1 MGLME
6 WDSTIIWPDGNFQWY
21 IAAIGQKR
29 TFSEIYA
36 RAALPPTEHGAPLRS
51 SGSFKT
57 HKKRREVYL
66 DDPLSQAKAKA
77 AATYDAAADHFDDE
91 PLAFWER
98 IGRRT
103 VERLKLPTGAKVL
116 DVGCGTG
123 ASALPAAQAVGLSG
137 SVIGVDL
144 SSHLLDR
151 ARAKATTQGL
161 SNIDFRLADMTA
173 LGYPDGDFDAV
184 VSVFSV
190 FFVPDMEGLVRE
202 LWRMVRPG
210 GKLAVTTWGPRIF
223 EPAYSRWQSAIKQER
238 PDLYCAFNP
247 WDRITDVESVRRLL
261 RDGGATKIDVI
272 GENGFQALRTPED
285 WWTIALGSGL
295 RWAIN
300 QMGPKAAARMQVDN
314 VNWLH
319 ENKIE
324 RLETNAI
331 YAIGHRGA

>member
-1 MGLME
+1 M
-6 WDSTIIWPDGNFQWY
+6 
-21 IAAIGQKR
+21 
-29 TFSEIYA
+29 
-36 RAALPPTEHGAPLRS
+36 
-51 SGSFKT
+51 
-57 HKKRREVYL
+57 
-66 DDPLSQAKAKA
+66 DDPLRQAKAKA

-103 VERLKLPTGAKVL
+103 VERLGLPAGAKVL

-123 ASALPAAQAVGLSG
+123 ASALPAAHAVGPSG
-137 SVIGVDL
+137 SVVGVDL
-144 SSHLLDR
+144 STRLLDR
-151 ARAKATTQGL
+151 ARAKARTQGL
-161 SNIDFRLADMTA
+161 SNIDFRQADMTS
-173 LGYPDGDFDAV
+173 LGYPDGGFDAV

-190 FFVPDMEGLVRE
+190 FFVPDMESLVRE

-238 PDLYCAFNP
+238 PDLYSAFNP

-261 RDGGATKIDVI
+261 RDGGATNIDVI
-272 GENGFQALRTPED
+272 GEDGSQALRTPED

-295 RWAIN
+295 RWAID
-300 QMGPKAAARMQVDN
+300 QMGPKTAARMQADN
-314 VNWLH
+314 VNWLR
-319 ENKIE
+319 ENKIG

-331 YAIGHRGA
+331 YAVGHKDA

>member
-1 MGLME
+1 M
-6 WDSTIIWPDGNFQWY
+6 
-21 IAAIGQKR
+21 
-29 TFSEIYA
+29 
-36 RAALPPTEHGAPLRS
+36 
-51 SGSFKT
+51 
-57 HKKRREVYL
+57 
-66 DDPLSQAKAKA
+66 DDPLRQAKAKA

-103 VERLKLPTGAKVL
+103 VERLGLPAGAKVL

-123 ASALPAAQAVGLSG
+123 ASALPAAHAVGPSG
-137 SVIGVDL
+137 SVVGVDL
-144 SSHLLDR
+144 SARLLDR
-151 ARAKATTQGL
+151 ARAKARTQGL
-161 SNIDFRLADMTA
+161 SNIDFRQADMTS
-173 LGYPDGDFDAV
+173 LGYPDGGFDAV

-190 FFVPDMEGLVRE
+190 FFVPDMESLVRE

-238 PDLYCAFNP
+238 PDLYSAFNP

-261 RDGGATKIDVI
+261 RDSGATNIDVI
-272 GENGFQALRTPED
+272 GEDGSQALRTPED

-295 RWAIN
+295 RWAID
-300 QMGPKAAARMQVDN
+300 QMGPKTAARMQADN
-314 VNWLH
+314 VNWLR
-319 ENKIE
+319 ENKIG

-331 YAIGHRGA
+331 YAVGHKDA